1 MKLTVIIPVF
11 NEENT
16 ISELIEKVK
25 LAKLPEYLSR
35 EIIVVD
41 DGSGDRTA
49 KKIKKISG
57 VRFFAHKKNYGKG
70 AAIKTA
76 MSKARG
82 DIVLIQDADLE
93 YDPSD
98 YKRLIAP
105 ILKKEAEVVY
115 GSRFKNLKFALVGKN
130 KTPLPFHF
138 VGNKV
143 LTALTNLLYGSKL
156 TDMETC
162 YKVFKKVIV
171 SPEEIKAD
179 RFDFEPEFT
188 AKVLKKGIKIVEV
201 PITVSPRSYSEG
213 KKITWRDCLIAI
225 KVLLRESFGK

>member
-93 YDPSD
+93 YNPDD
-98 YKRLIAP
+98 FKKLIEP
-105 ILKKEAEVVY
+105 ILKRESDVVY
-115 GSRFKNLKFALVGKN
+115 GSRFRNLRLTLFGKN
-130 KTPLPFHF
+130 RTPMPLHYL
-138 VGNKV
+138 GNKF
-143 LTALTNLLYGSKL
+143 LTFLTNLLYQANL

-162 YKVFKKVIV
+162 YKVFKKDMINAD
-171 SPEEIKAD
+171 EIMAD
-179 RFDFEPEFT
+179 RFNFEPEFT
-188 AKVLKKGIKIVEV
+188 AKILKRGIKIHEV
-201 PITVSPRSYSEG
+201 PITVIPRSYNEG
-213 KKITWRDCLIAI
+213 KKITWKDGLIAV
-225 KVLLRESFGK
+225 KVLLRERFSK